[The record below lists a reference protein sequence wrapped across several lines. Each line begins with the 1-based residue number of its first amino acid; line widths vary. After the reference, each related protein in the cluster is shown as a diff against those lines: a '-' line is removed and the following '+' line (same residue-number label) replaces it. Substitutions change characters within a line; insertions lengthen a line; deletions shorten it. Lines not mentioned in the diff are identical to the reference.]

1 MSPTATITEEE
12 RVLSARFTRGSDL
25 DTHFRKGEDR
35 VTENGVLTVS
45 EKDYAHAQHPEF
57 LPTWDPRPKYP
68 PLQPFKHDDR
78 GFFGHPEYKRLIPD
92 PSKVD
97 MIDLTPKLGT
107 EFRDGAIQ
115 LSRLTPE
122 QKDDLTL
129 LVEKR
134 GIVVFRNQD
143 FKDQGP
149 EFCKKWAQHFGPLN
163 IHPTSGSP
171 AGHPEYHITY
181 RRADPGE
188 HAKVFSS
195 RTSNISW
202 HSDITYELQ
211 PPGITVFAMLQCP
224 RGGGDTLFADTIEAY
239 ERLSPRFKKIIE
251 GLKVVHT
258 SRDQAYDA
266 ASGGGVQRRAPV
278 DAIHPLVRYHPVT
291 GKKSLF
297 VQKFAKEIIGLK
309 KEESDNI
316 LEFLYKHIET
326 SLDLQL
332 RARYEPGTV
341 VIWDN
346 RRVNH
351 SATLDWDTP
360 EARHCFR
367 ITPTAER
374 PVETKEEYDNWTV
387 EQEKKYMAEV
397 KEMLGY

>member
-1 MSPTATITEEE
+1 MELWYLE
-12 RVLSARFTRGSDL
+12 TR
-25 DTHFRKGEDR
+25 
-35 VTENGVLTVS
+35 N
-45 EKDYAHAQHPEF
+45 
-57 LPTWDPRPKYP
+57 
-68 PLQPFKHDDR
+68 
-78 GFFGHPEYKRLIPD
+78 
-92 PSKVD
+92 
-97 MIDLTPKLGT
+97 
-107 EFRDGAIQ
+107 
-115 LSRLTPE
+115 
-122 QKDDLTL
+122 
-129 LVEKR
+129 
-134 GIVVFRNQD
+134 

-149 EFCKKWAQHFGPLN
+149 EFCKKWAQHFGRLN

-346 RRVNH
+346 RRAIIVLLWTGIH
-351 SATLDWDTP
+351 LKLDIVSESPQRLSVQWKPRKNTITGQSNKRRNIWLRLKKCWDI
-360 EARHCFR
+360 ER
-367 ITPTAER
+367 I
-374 PVETKEEYDNWTV
+374 
-387 EQEKKYMAEV
+387 
-397 KEMLGY
+397 L